1 MQVQIL
7 VRLSKSKFIC
17 VYVCSTVVQIE
28 MSDVSNLEEWDVL
41 VGRVLGDWDKAN
53 LKITPFSDAPG
64 RFATGARFCVH
75 QNGKHRVLDVQTSR
89 KIGHSF
95 IVDIGLKTNAETQ
108 ALKGAELFIHRSMRA
123 TLPEGEFYATD
134 ILGMRVQTENGDDW
148 GEVEEILETPAHD
161 VYVTKVAMIPSHPEF
176 IVKRDFV
183 NNVITVRDVEGL
195 RTDVV

>member
-1 MQVQIL
+1 
-7 VRLSKSKFIC
+7 
-17 VYVCSTVVQIE
+17 

-64 RFATGARFCVH
+64 RFDAGARFCVNV
-75 QNGKHRVLDVQTSR
+75 NGKRRVLDVQTSR

-95 IVDIGLKTNAETQ
+95 IVDVGLKTTADTQ

-176 IVKRDFV
+176 IVSRDFE